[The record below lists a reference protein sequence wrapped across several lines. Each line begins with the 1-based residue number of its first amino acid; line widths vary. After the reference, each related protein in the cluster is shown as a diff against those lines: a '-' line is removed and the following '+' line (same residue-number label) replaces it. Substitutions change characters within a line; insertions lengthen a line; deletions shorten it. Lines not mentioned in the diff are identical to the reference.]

1 MVSNA
6 TAERKINLVIKDKT
20 MKGSKKMPTLKDVA
34 IAADVSLSTVS
45 LVLSGKG
52 KISDEI
58 RNRVI
63 KATTAVGYQKKTKV
77 LKENGKKLV
86 GIIATFYEEW
96 NFTLDFTRRGL
107 QFLEEHTLEID
118 CVPILIPIFKETS
131 RKEILNRILFSGVE
145 AVFSNLFED
154 EKIFRNLEELGI
166 PVIVVNNENLQN
178 QFCTVCSDNIQGT
191 FDCTEYLIK
200 LGHRKI
206 TFADFPRP
214 RLRAI
219 VANRYYGFKKAVEE
233 YNLPFTPNDKITIE
247 LDDYN
252 GLKKTVKQVFCGK
265 GAPTA
270 VVAHDDYMGY
280 MVILALQEMNLK
292 VPEDV
297 SIIAPGD
304 ALDYKKEYYPQIT
317 TFQIDNDLL
326 AKIAVDIL
334 QNRLKN
340 KHGNIQVLKIKQQL
354 VERGS
359 CRQIAKKKK

>member
-1 MVSNA
+1 MKLSNKA
-6 TAERKINLVIKDKT
+6 
-20 MKGSKKMPTLKDVA
+20 PTLKEVA
-34 IAADVSLSTVS
+34 NAADVSLSTVS

-52 KISDEI
+52 KISGEI

-63 KATTAVGYQKKTKV
+63 EATSAVGYHKKGKV
-77 LKENGKKLV
+77 LKENNKKLV

-107 QFLEEHTLEID
+107 QFLEEHTLGID
-118 CVPILIPIFKETS
+118 CIPILIPIFKEIS
-131 RKEILNRILFSGVE
+131 RKELLNRILFSGVE
-145 AVFSNLFED
+145 AVFSFLYED
-154 EKIFRNLEELGI
+154 EKIFKNLEELGI
-166 PVIVVNNENLQN
+166 PVVIVNNENLQN
-178 QFCTVCSDNIQGT
+178 QFCTVCSDNFQGT
-191 FDCTEYLIK
+191 FDCAEYLIK

-206 TFADFPRP
+206 TFVDYPRP
-214 RLRAI
+214 RLKTI

-233 YNLPFTPNDKITIE
+233 YNLPFTPNDKITVE
-247 LDDYN
+247 LADYT
-252 GLKKTVKQVFCGK
+252 GLKKTLKHVFSRK

-297 SIIAPGD
+297 SVIAPGD

-317 TFQIDNDLL
+317 TFKIDNDLL

-340 KHGNIQVLKIKQQL
+340 EHGNIQVLKIKQQL
-354 VERGS
+354 VERET
-359 CRQIAKKKK
+359 CREISLEKK